1 METAELK
8 KKLIAKINNTED
20 NVILEN
26 LIRWFD
32 LQKEE
37 NVYILSEEQ
46 NAAIEEAREQYRNG
60 QFSTHEE
67 VQKDIKKW
75 LKK

>member
-8 KKLIAKINNTED
+8 KKLIAKINSTED

-26 LIRWFD
+26 LISLFD
-32 LQKEE
+32 LQKDED
-37 NVYILSEEQ
+37 VYILNEEQ

-67 VQKDIKKW
+67 VQRDIKKW

>member
-8 KKLIAKINNTED
+8 KKLIAKINSTED
-20 NVILEN
+20 TIILEN
-26 LIRWFD
+26 LIRWID
-32 LQKEE
+32 IQKEDE
-37 NVYILSEEQ
+37 GYILSEEQ

-67 VQKDIKKW
+67 VQRDINKW